1 MDAYLTPSRWY
12 MQTFGEPSPEHLF
25 FKGDTTLKNG
35 RMQGTM
41 VTLDLT
47 RPRAKPRA
55 KRVSVHPRLDA
66 RLWRPVEAA
75 DVPEKV
81 FLAWAA
87 SSRPTSGDKRRGRRA
102 SRSSRRPRSS
112 RR

>member
-55 KRVSVHPRLDA
+55 KRVCGPPAA
-66 RLWRPVEAA
+66 RCPPLE
-75 DVPEKV
+75 
-81 FLAWAA
+81 
-87 SSRPTSGDKRRGRRA
+87 TGRGRRCSGGGVPCMGGFQQA
-102 SRSSRRPRSS
+102 DIR
-112 RR
+112 